1 MAWVTTKEV
10 KTLVKSSLTNSE
22 VDQIINLAQE
32 EIEAK
37 AGTTYH
43 AYLKFAVLYLSTAN
57 ALRALKT
64 SGELAY
70 TNKIGP
76 THQINDIDDMISYYD
91 TLSEKYVGKYSTSKL
106 NSTPQS
112 AIDLIPANYSSA
124 EE

>member
-10 KTLVKSSLTNSE
+10 KTLVKSSLTSS
-22 VDQIINLAQE
+22 DLTSIIDLAQE

-43 AYLKFAVLYLSTAN
+43 VYLKFAILYLSAAN

-70 TNKIGP
+70 TNKIGV
-76 THQINDIDDMISYYD
+76 THQINEIDGMIERYDVKSEDYLKKFQTVGLRQNPNASIALVPCNYY
-91 TLSEKYVGKYSTSKL
+91 E
-106 NSTPQS
+106 
-112 AIDLIPANYSSA
+112 A
-124 EE
+124 E